1 MNSLNIISARVS
13 PTSSSAPSRTNSLG
27 HIGIAVTPSG
37 EGVISLEET
46 ATKDQSATA
55 NELDDRH
62 AFNEADNAFS
72 ECANETSPLLEKRET
87 REREQDSWGHSW
99 HPYPARVANGFI
111 SSIHWVLSTIAA
123 PGVYLIACLY
133 DANGNFAPLRQL
145 KNLFSAYGGN
155 PRKFSAESQDI
166 AQNEKEMA
174 SRRDSQSAR
183 NRREPI
189 ASQPAISSGSS
200 SSGVSSESESD
211 VSGTTDKSRRHARS
225 KSLQPA
231 EEFAPARRSIR
242 IKLHNDD
249 VMRRGKHRRAQS
261 TNTPNV
267 PGDGD
272 VTDELSAHL
281 KSPTSPVGALTKYPK
296 TPAPPRPLIPRRQPS
311 YVAFEPQDPKQLKTL
326 ILDLDETLIHSMSKG
341 GRMGSGHMVEV
352 RLNTAYTGSG
362 GQPMLGPQHPILY
375 YVHKRPHCDEF
386 LRKVCKWFNLVV
398 FTASVQEY
406 ADPVIDWLES
416 ERKFFS
422 GRYYRQHCTFRHGA
436 FIKDLS
442 SIEPDLSKVMI
453 LDNSPLSYMFHQDN
467 AIPIQGWISDP
478 TDNDLL
484 HLVPFLEGLQY
495 VSDVR
500 ALLALRGGEDGQHH
514 PSDFPPVKPSAIAL
528 GTIFNHGVELT
539 VLSPLFGQTYQRAK
553 MADTKEEFLQSRE
566 ATGAAVA
573 WGTSLVG
580 SALQAYGVGALINA
594 TGTLSYKGA
603 AYLGSLI
610 FLATS
615 APNYLNQLLTEK
627 RAVDTVA
634 VSALA
639 KVVET
644 LGLSLFLTWWGTRT
658 NPFD

>member
-1 MNSLNIISARVS
+1 MNSLNIISSRVS
-13 PTSSSAPSRTNSLG
+13 PTSSPAPSRSNSFTHLG
-27 HIGIAVTPSG
+27 LGAASSG
-37 EGVISLEET
+37 EGVTSSNDV
-46 ATKDQSATA
+46 ATSERDIAA
-55 NELDDRH
+55 NERDGHTFDH
-62 AFNEADNAFS
+62 FEDGTAISGSPD
-72 ECANETSPLLEKRET
+72 ETSPLLEKGITDDDNVRS
-87 REREQDSWGHSW
+87 RAW
-99 HPYPARVANGFI
+99 HYYPGRIAAGFI
-111 SSIHWVLSTIAA
+111 NSIRWVLSTVAA
-123 PGVYLIACLY
+123 PGIYLIACFY
-133 DANGNFAPLRQL
+133 DAKGNFAPLRRL
-145 KNLFSAYGGN
+145 KALFGGYGGDVH
-155 PRKFSAESQDI
+155 KLATDYEEDV
-166 AQNEKEMA
+166 
-174 SRRDSQSAR
+174 AR
-183 NRREPI
+183 NEEKTATGSIRGGKLK
-189 ASQPAISSGSS
+189 SPAGLDTS
-200 SSGVSSESESD
+200 SSGLSSESESD
-211 VSGTTDKSRRHARS
+211 ASSRPEEGRRHARS
-225 KSLQPA
+225 KSLQPV
-231 EEFAPARRSIR
+231 EETAPSRRSIR

-249 VMRRGKHRRAQS
+249 AMRHRRHKKAQS
-261 TNTPNV
+261 TNTTNADPN
-267 PGDGD
+267 
-272 VTDELSAHL
+272 EEISAHL
-281 KSPTSPVGALTKYPK
+281 KSPTSPVSALTRYPK

-311 YVAFEPQDPKQLKTL
+311 YVPFEPQDPKKLKTL

-341 GRMGSGHMVEV
+341 GRVGSGHMVEV

-362 GQPMLGPQHPILY
+362 GQQMLGPQHPILY

-442 SIEPDLSKVMI
+442 AIEPDLSKVMI

-500 ALLALRGGEDGQHH
+500 ALLALRGGEDGQHNL
-514 PSDFPPVKPSAIAL
+514 PPVKPSAIAL
-528 GTIFNHGVELT
+528 GTLFNHGVELA

-553 MADTKEEFLQSRE
+553 LANTKEEFIRSKE

-615 APNYLNQLLTEK
+615 APTYLNQLFTEK
-627 RAVDTVA
+627 RAIDTVA
-634 VSALA
+634 VGSLA
-639 KVVET
+639 KIVET
-644 LGLSLFLTWWGTRT
+644 VGQAMFLTWWGTRT
-658 NPFD
+658 NPFE